1 MMKSLQTYLFILLA
15 VWSMRSNAQQDP
27 QFNQYFFNPLG
38 INPAYAGSRG
48 MLSAVALHRSQWL
61 GFEGAPSS
69 QVFAIHAPSK
79 NKKMGYGI
87 QLVNDQIGPKNTV
100 SLSGIYAYKVKL
112 GLGQLGFG
120 LRASLYNHQF
130 NWDEIEY
137 KDKSAFAN
145 TERGKESYLVP
156 SFDFGMYY
164 HDKKNYIGFELTHL
178 NEGKLG
184 VDGDNE
190 AFDFATKQ
198 NASLLLTAGRAIR
211 LNRSLVLK
219 PAILA
224 RVERDLP
231 LVVDANVNL
240 LIKEKLWL
248 GLAYRYDYGAIAIFE
263 YNINKALRFGYSY
276 DMAFNDI
283 YRRSGGSHEFFLG
296 YDFKLFQSQIASPRY
311 F

>member
-1 MMKSLQTYLFILLA
+1 MIKLKTYLLL
-15 VWSMRSNAQQDP
+15 VLLSVMVLHSFAQQDP

-69 QVFAIHAPSK
+69 QAFAIHAPSK
-79 NKKMGYGI
+79 NKKMGYGV
-87 QLVNDQIGPKNTV
+87 QFVNDQIGPKNTV
-100 SLSGIYAYKVKL
+100 SISGVYAYKVKL
-112 GLGQLGFG
+112 GLGKLGFG

-137 KDKSAFAN
+137 KDNSSFSN
-145 TERGKESYLVP
+145 MQRGKESYMVP

-164 HDKKNYIGFELTHL
+164 YDKKNFVGFELSHL

-184 VDGDNE
+184 VAGDNE
-190 AFDFATKQ
+190 DFDFATKQ
-198 NASLLLTAGRAIR
+198 NARFIATAGRAIR
-211 LNRSLVLK
+211 LNSTFVLK
-219 PAILA
+219 PSVLVKA
-224 RVERDLP
+224 ENDLP
-231 LVVDANVNL
+231 IVVDANLNL

-248 GLAYRYDYGAIAIFE
+248 GVAYRYDYGAIAVFE

-296 YDFKLFQSQIASPRY
+296 YDFNIFRSQIVSPRY